1 MRYEISAGPLDVDAL
16 VTAVRDAE
24 QGALV
29 TFVGYVRRTSD
40 DGQAV
45 TGLSYE
51 AHAELALDGL
61 RAVGREA
68 AARFG
73 AVRVAIAHR
82 IGDLAIGE
90 AAVAI
95 AVAAPHRAVAFDAC
109 EFAIDELK
117 RSVPIWKKEHYVLGD
132 SRWREN
138 AGPPS

>member
-1 MRYEISAGPLDVDAL
+1 MRYEITAEPLDLGAL
-16 VTAVRDAE
+16 VAAVRDDE
-24 QGALV
+24 QGGLV

-40 DGQAV
+40 DGDAV

-51 AHAELALDGL
+51 AHAELALAGL

-73 AVRVAIAHR
+73 DVRVAIAHR

-95 AVAAPHRAVAFDAC
+95 AVAAPHRAAAFDAC

-117 RSVPIWKKEHYVLGD
+117 RSVPIWKKEHYVRGD

-138 AGPPS
+138 GGSPA